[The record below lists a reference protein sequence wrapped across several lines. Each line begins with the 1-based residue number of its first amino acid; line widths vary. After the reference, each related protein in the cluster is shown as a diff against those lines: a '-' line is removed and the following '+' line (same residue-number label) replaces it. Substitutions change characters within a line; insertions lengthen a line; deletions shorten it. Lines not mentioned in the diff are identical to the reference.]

1 MDIELSFQLF
11 DDDFNGRELY
21 YTKLSVVNW
30 NISNIFRYL
39 LGKPM
44 FFSAELEKTDYKWD
58 SLTPFV
64 SEEYSD
70 TFYCRV
76 EHVLCD
82 CCDPQHFVRV
92 VETKDFEGLDLVMPI
107 EHLPLLDRIKI
118 LLGHFFL
125 DGFNPYSH
133 FVEYIVPKSQTDK
146 FKYKT
151 IRGYA

>member
-1 MDIELSFQLF
+1 
-11 DDDFNGRELY
+11 
-21 YTKLSVVNW
+21 
-30 NISNIFRYL
+30 
-39 LGKPM
+39 M
-44 FFSAELEKTDYKWD
+44 FFSAEWD
-58 SLTPFV
+58 KLTPFV
-64 SEEYSD
+64 SEENND

-92 VETKDFEGLDLVMPI
+92 VETKDFEGLDLVI
-107 EHLPLLDRIKI
+107 PLLDRIKI

-125 DGFNPYSH
+125 DDFNPYSH